1 MKDKIVI
8 KGLKVFAYHGVKEQ
22 EKRDGQNFIIDC
34 TLFLDRSQLRFKD
47 NIDDTISYSKAA
59 KIIKSVMLS
68 KACNLIETAVERV
81 AQNLFK
87 EFANLLEVEI
97 TLKKPDAPIKD
108 LDFEYMAVNIRR
120 KREDFI

>member
-1 MKDKIVI
+1 
-8 KGLKVFAYHGVKEQ
+8 
-22 EKRDGQNFIIDC
+22 
-34 TLFLDRSQLRFKD
+34 
-47 NIDDTISYSKAA
+47 
-59 KIIKSVMLS
+59 MLS